1 MSGIFKSVK
10 KGLKKLGKV
19 VKKIA
24 PVLIVAAGVY
34 FGGSYLMT
42 MAGGAGAAQS
52 ASVAG
57 SFTKSAGVW
66 KSFFSGLG
74 NGTAAQS
81 AASYAEASY
90 LTMIDGGTLSAQV
103 AAGTSA
109 VEALGATG
117 TVAQAVPAGVNAGSV
132 YRQALSNGATPDIAQ
147 QSAIGSVANSL
158 GGATTPIS
166 ASGTTTAAVDG
177 AGMISTGN
185 PNAGWGIP
193 ATGTGAME
201 QAAVASAPAPA
212 PLVSSSVVQTQGVDP
227 SATQT
232 AEVMLPQRPVPGE
245 DNYWQKLGTYNDAV
259 SQVSAQRN
267 HDALMK
273 VYENQAKTSMGG
285 LMIQGA
291 GLVAN
296 AYGQYAQGRAVEK
309 ERERI
314 LNWKPTG
321 REVDVVD
328 PSQLQYPDGILS

>member
-24 PVLIVAAGVY
+24 PVLIVAAAVY

-42 MAGGAGAAQS
+42 MAGGASAAQS

-90 LTMIDGGTLSAQV
+90 LTMQNGGTLSAQV

-117 TVAQAVPAGVNAGSV
+117 TVAQAVPAGVNAGNTYTQVISSGGT
-132 YRQALSNGATPDIAQ
+132 ADAAQ
-147 QSAIGSVANSL
+147 QAALQTVQATNVS
-158 GGATTPIS
+158 TTPIS

-177 AGMISTGN
+177 MISTGN
-185 PNAGWGIP
+185 PNAGWGVP
-193 ATGTGAME
+193 ATGTGAIE

-212 PLVSSSVVQTQGVDP
+212 PLVDSSVVQTQGVNP

-259 SQVSAQRN
+259 SQVNAQRN

>member
-1 MSGIFKSVK
+1 M
-10 KGLKKLGKV
+10 
-19 VKKIA
+19 
-24 PVLIVAAGVY
+24 
-34 FGGSYLMT
+34 
-42 MAGGAGAAQS
+42 
-52 ASVAG
+52 
-57 SFTKSAGVW
+57 
-66 KSFFSGLG
+66 
-74 NGTAAQS
+74 
-81 AASYAEASY
+81 
-90 LTMIDGGTLSAQV
+90 
-103 AAGTSA
+103 
-109 VEALGATG
+109 
-117 TVAQAVPAGVNAGSV
+117 
-132 YRQALSNGATPDIAQ
+132 
-147 QSAIGSVANSL
+147 
-158 GGATTPIS
+158 
-166 ASGTTTAAVDG
+166 
-177 AGMISTGN
+177 
-185 PNAGWGIP
+185 
-193 ATGTGAME
+193 
-201 QAAVASAPAPA
+201 ASAPAPA
-212 PLVSSSVVQTQGVDP
+212 PLVDSSVVQTQGVNP

-259 SQVSAQRN
+259 SQVNAQRN

>member
-10 KGLKKLGKV
+10 KGLKKLGKI

-24 PVLIVAAGVY
+24 PVLIVAAAVY
-34 FGGSYLMT
+34 FGGSYLMSI
-42 MAGGAGAAQS
+42 AGGASAAQS
-52 ASVAG
+52 ASVAK

-66 KSFFSGLG
+66 KSFFSGLS

-81 AASYAEASY
+81 AASFAEASY
-90 LTMIDGGTLSAQV
+90 LTMQNGGTLAAQV

-117 TVAQAVPAGVNAGSV
+117 TVAQAVPAGVNAANTYTQVISSGGT
-132 YRQALSNGATPDIAQ
+132 ADAAQ
-147 QSAIGSVANSL
+147 QAALQTVQATSVS
-158 GGATTPIS
+158 TTPIS

-185 PNAGWGIP
+185 PNAGWGVP
-193 ATGTGAME
+193 PTGTGAME
-201 QAAVASAPAPA
+201 QAAVTSPPA
-212 PLVSSSVVQTQGVDP
+212 PLVGSSVVQTQGVNP

-232 AEVMLPQRPVPGE
+232 AQVMLPQRPVPGE

-259 SQVSAQRN
+259 SQVNAQRN

-328 PSQLQYPDGILS
+328 PSQLQYPDGIIS

>member
-24 PVLIVAAGVY
+24 PVLIVAAAVY

-42 MAGGAGAAQS
+42 MAGGASAAQS

-81 AASYAEASY
+81 AASFAEASY
-90 LTMIDGGTLSAQV
+90 LTMQNGGTLSAQV

-117 TVAQAVPAGVNAGSV
+117 TVTQAVPAGVNAGNTYTQVISSGGT
-132 YRQALSNGATPDIAQ
+132 ADAAQ
-147 QSAIGSVANSL
+147 QAALQTVQATNVS
-158 GGATTPIS
+158 TTPIS

-177 AGMISTGN
+177 MISTGN
-185 PNAGWGIP
+185 PNAGWGVP
-193 ATGTGAME
+193 ATGTGAIE

-212 PLVSSSVVQTQGVDP
+212 PLVDSSVVQTQGVNP

-259 SQVSAQRN
+259 SQVNAQRN

>member
-24 PVLIVAAGVY
+24 PVLIVAAAVY

-42 MAGGAGAAQS
+42 MAGGANAAQS

-90 LTMIDGGTLSAQV
+90 LTMVDGGSLSAQV

-117 TVAQAVPAGVNAGSV
+117 TVAQAVPAGVNAGNV
-132 YRQALSNGATPDIAQ
+132 YTQALSNGATPDIAQ

-177 AGMISTGN
+177 AGMFSTGN
-185 PNAGWGIP
+185 PNAGWGVP

-201 QAAVASAPAPA
+201 QAAVTSAPVPA
-212 PLVSSSVVQTQGVDP
+212 SPVDVASTQVAEVARPTAATVLGVESLDP
-227 SATQT
+227 SDPDYWKKRSILADERSAV
-232 AEVMLPQRPVPGE
+232 AEQMRHEQI
-245 DNYWQKLGTYNDAV
+245 
-259 SQVSAQRN
+259 
-267 HDALMK
+267 MK
-273 VYENQAKTSMGG
+273 VYENQAKTSMWG
-285 LMIQGA
+285 LGIQGA
-291 GLVAN
+291 GLLAN

-321 REVDVVD
+321 REVDVID
-328 PSQLQYPDGILS
+328 PFNKLHYPEGIIS

>member
-117 TVAQAVPAGVNAGSV
+117 TVAQAVPAGVNAGNTYTQVISSGGT
-132 YRQALSNGATPDIAQ
+132 ADAAQ
-147 QSAIGSVANSL
+147 QAALQTVQATNVS
-158 GGATTPIS
+158 TTPIS

-273 VYENQAKTSMGG
+273 VYENQAKTSMWG
-285 LMIQGA
+285 LGIQGA
-291 GLVAN
+291 GLLAN